1 MDLYDE
7 LPSSTLVYDENFEQL
22 LDSARVHKIS
32 ALTIL
37 TLTSKELV
45 PLLKRSINEIS
56 LFKDILEKEY
66 DEYLTTKLQNK
77 KSNVKQQLQAFT
89 TGEPN
94 IDEMLGG
101 GIFTENITEVYG
113 ESSTGKTQF
122 LMQLSLTVQLPV
134 EKGGLGGKCVYIST
148 EGDLFTNRVQQLID
162 TRFSDQETQEE
173 SSGLPNMHKVNQN
186 NIYYVNCSDFE
197 TQEHILNV
205 QLPVLLEKDPD
216 IRLVIIDS
224 ISHHIRA
231 EHESHSFL
239 ESQNNRFKIE
249 RLSANL
255 LKLCS
260 EKNLSIVV
268 ANQVSNK
275 VFNFQQYENTIH
287 GSMSAENKLSLKK
300 NYTECE
306 KYDYQ
311 LGYMVGWKASNIK
324 YTHMLINFNNTV
336 TDEVLSDDEEY
347 AYLDN
352 LMCQLTS
359 GSVVKRETNN
369 DSNKLHGRER
379 DNQSNNSDCTSS
391 SASNNG
397 TSKPQVENLLK
408 RPNSNKA
415 PYLYKKRKYS
425 HKNPV
430 DTAIPTLG
438 LTWANN
444 VTTRLLLKKKMVVAP
459 KLKLSDKS
467 QLSLEDLRPEKALVK
482 KRTMKVVFSSFCQA
496 NALMEYTITPKGI
509 VCE

>member
-22 LDSARVHKIS
+22 LESARLHKIS

-37 TLTSKELV
+37 TLTAKELV

-56 LFKDILEKEY
+56 IFKDIMEKEY
-66 DEYLTTKLQNK
+66 DDYLATHCQNNTKDAN
-77 KSNVKQQLQAFT
+77 QQLQVFT
-89 TGEPN
+89 TGEPD
-94 IDEMLGG
+94 IDQMLGG
-101 GIFTENITEVYG
+101 GIFTQNITEVYG

-134 EKGGLGGKCVYIST
+134 RKGGLGGKCVYIST

-162 TRFSDQETQEE
+162 TRFSDPETQNEHLE
-173 SSGLPNMHKVNQN
+173 HSSSQEVSQN

-205 QLPVLLEKDPD
+205 QLPVLLEKDPA
-216 IRLVIIDS
+216 IRLVIVDS

-255 LKLCS
+255 LKLCD

-275 VFNFQQYENTIH
+275 VFNFQQYESASH
-287 GSMSAENKLSLKK
+287 GGTGVENGLSSKK

-311 LGYMVGWKASNIK
+311 LGYMVGWKASNVR

-359 GSVVKRETNN
+359 DPAVRTEGKNDGNN
-369 DSNKLHGRER
+369 DPYPGQR
-379 DNQSNNSDCTSS
+379 DNELSTSECTSFS
-391 SASNNG
+391 PSTNVAI
-397 TSKPQVENLLK
+397 KPQVDNLLK
-408 RPNSNKA
+408 RPNSDK
-415 PYLYKKRKYS
+415 PLTLFKKRKYS

-430 DTAIPTLG
+430 DTAIPTLDS
-438 LTWANN
+438 
-444 VTTRLLLKKKMVVAP
+444 
-459 KLKLSDKS
+459 KLK
-467 QLSLEDLRPEKALVK
+467 
-482 KRTMKVVFSSFCQA
+482 QA
-496 NALMEYTITPKGI
+496 SNP
-509 VCE
+509 